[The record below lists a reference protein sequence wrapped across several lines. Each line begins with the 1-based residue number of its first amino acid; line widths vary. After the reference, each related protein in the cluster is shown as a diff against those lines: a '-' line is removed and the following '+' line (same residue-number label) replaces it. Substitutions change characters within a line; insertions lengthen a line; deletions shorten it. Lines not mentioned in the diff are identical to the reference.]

1 MMERTETKQI
11 RRRGSIG
18 HSTRQEDTGASEE
31 LRPHLVEEA
40 NREGVRLSKDKVEGT
55 ERPLERI

>member
-1 MMERTETKQI
+1 MTHTETKQI

-18 HSTRQEDTGASEE
+18 YSTGQEDTGASEE
-31 LRPHLVEEA
+31 LGPHLVEKA
-40 NREGVRLSKDKVEGT
+40 NREGVRLGEDQVEGT